1 MVDPIRSGAMSV
13 LTTVEGPIGTI
24 TLNRPQAYNAIT
36 IELARGLE
44 RALRELGSNSTVKV
58 IVIRG
63 AGGNFSVGGDFKE
76 LERLRA
82 SGVEAMREL
91 FETFHRVCE
100 AIALVPV
107 PVIAA
112 VEGHACAGGFELA
125 LASDIVLVRDDAKLS
140 DIHSNHGMVP
150 GGGSTQRLPR
160 LVGAQ
165 RALGLILSGDRL
177 SGREAVAWGLAYRAY
192 PESEFENGVSEFARG
207 LAAKHS
213 GALQRSKRLIR
224 DGLHRPLADGIALE
238 LETVLE
244 HLSGPATF
252 AMEAR

>member
-1 MVDPIRSGAMSV
+1 MSV
-13 LTTVEGPIGTI
+13 LVSVDGAIGAL
-24 TLNRPQAYNAIT
+24 TLNRPEAYNAVNID
-36 IELARGLE
+36 LARALESGLC
-44 RALRELGSNSTVKV
+44 ALGDDPAVNV

-76 LERLRA
+76 LEQLRA
-82 SGVEAMREL
+82 EGVDAMREL
-91 FETFHRVCE
+91 FESFHRACA
-100 AIALVPV
+100 AIASVPV

-112 VEGHACAGGFELA
+112 VEGHACAGGFELV

-140 DIHSNHGMVP
+140 DIHTNHGMVP

-160 LVGAQ
+160 LVGPQ

-177 SGREAVAWGLAYRAY
+177 SGAEAVEWGLAYRAFA
-192 PESEFENGVSEFARG
+192 EGEFESGLAEFAAK
-207 LAAKHS
+207 LAAKDRA
-213 GALQRSKRLIR
+213 ALQRSKRLIR
-224 DGLHRPLADGIALE
+224 EGLERPLGDGLALE

-252 AMEAR
+252 AIGAG

>member
-1 MVDPIRSGAMSV
+1 MSV
-13 LTTVEGPIGTI
+13 LVSVDGAIGAL
-24 TLNRPQAYNAIT
+24 TLNRPEAYNAVNID
-36 IELARGLE
+36 LARALE
-44 RALRELGSNSTVKV
+44 RGLCTLGDDPAVNV

-76 LERLRA
+76 LEQLRA
-82 SGVEAMREL
+82 EGVDAMREL
-91 FETFHRVCE
+91 FESFHRACA
-100 AIALVPV
+100 AIASVPA

-160 LVGAQ
+160 LVGPQ

-177 SGREAVAWGLAYRAY
+177 SGAEAVEWGLAYRAFA
-192 PESEFENGVSEFARG
+192 EGEFESGVAEFAAK
-207 LAAKHS
+207 LAAKDRA
-213 GALQRSKRLIR
+213 ALQRSKRLIR
-224 DGLHRPLADGIALE
+224 DGLERPLGDGLALE

-252 AMEAR
+252 AIGAG

>member
-1 MVDPIRSGAMSV
+1 MPPVLIQVDGSV
-13 LTTVEGPIGTI
+13 GRV
-24 TLNRPQAYNAIT
+24 TLNRPEAYNAIT
-36 IELARGLE
+36 VSLGRALE
-44 RALRELGSNSTVKV
+44 RGLRELGGDPEVHV

-76 LERLRA
+76 LEQLRA
-82 SGVEAMREL
+82 DGVDAMREL
-91 FETFHRVCE
+91 FAAFGRACG
-100 AIALVPV
+100 AIAEVPV

-125 LASDIVLVRDDAKLS
+125 LASDIVLVREDAKLA

-160 LVGAQ
+160 LVGLQ

-177 SGREAVAWGLAYRAY
+177 SGVEAVQWGLAYRAFA
-192 PESEFENGVSEFARG
+192 EAAFEAGVDEFAAR
-207 LAAKHS
+207 LAAKDR
-213 GALQRSKRLIR
+213 AAQARSKRLVR
-224 DGLHRPLADGIALE
+224 DGLERPLTDGLELE

-252 AMEAR
+252 VMEAG